1 MCGFS
6 GWIDWKQDLGRRRP
20 TIEAMTECL
29 VHRGPDAGG
38 YYISRHALL
47 GHRRLVVVDP
57 VGGMQPMQRTHR
69 GRTCTIVYNG
79 ELYNTDELR
88 RELKYLGCE
97 FQTRNSDT
105 EALLL
110 AYMEWG
116 PDCLSR
122 FNGIFAFA
130 IWEHQAEKLFMAR
143 DRLGVKPLFHCRIG
157 NSLIFGSEIKSLL
170 AHPDVRPELDENGF
184 AELLV
189 MAPSRTPG
197 QTVFK
202 EIKELRPGWFLCF
215 SREGLQLEQ
224 YWRLRSEAFHDD
236 SETCARRVAE
246 IFKDAVYR
254 QTLAD
259 VPVAV
264 FLSGGLDSSAVTALA
279 VPALKEQGL
288 PTFSFSV
295 DYAGNQDHFSS
306 TVYQRDADFMWVE
319 QAADSLGSCHR
330 SVVLSNRELA
340 ASLQEAMK
348 AADYPAMADIDS
360 SLLLFCREVKKYA
373 TVALSGECADEIFG
387 GYPWFHWE
395 DGQDESFPWIR
406 ALDERLAL
414 ISPELGSWL
423 TDFCRDYL
431 NERYQ
436 EAVREV
442 PVLDGESGFDAHK
455 RLLFYICLTRF
466 MPTLL
471 DRKDRMSMAG
481 GLEVRVPFADHR
493 LLEYV
498 WNVPW
503 DIKNW
508 GGKPKGLLCNAL
520 QGIVPEF
527 ILKRPKSPYPK
538 THHPEYLNL
547 VKSRAEQI
555 TRDEREPL
563 GHLINARAL
572 TNFLQNGRRIFSRPW
587 FGQLMGDAQYFAWLI
602 QLNTWLK
609 DYRVQIQL

>member
-6 GWIDWKQDLGRRRP
+6 GWINWEQNLEERRS
-20 TIEAMTECL
+20 TIEAMTGRL
-29 VHRGPDAGG
+29 AHRGPDAEG
-38 YYISRHALL
+38 YYISPHALL

-57 VGGMQPMQRTHR
+57 AGGAQPMQRTRR
-69 GRTCTIVYNG
+69 GATCTIVYNG

-88 RELKYLGCE
+88 RELKYRGWE

-122 FNGIFAFA
+122 LNGIYAFA
-130 IWEHQAEKLFMAR
+130 IWEQQDEKLFMAR
-143 DRLGVKPLFHCRIG
+143 DRLGVKPLFYCQTDT
-157 NSLIFGSEIKSLL
+157 SLIVGSEIKSLL
-170 AHPDVRPELDENGF
+170 AHPDVRPVLDESGL

-197 QTVFK
+197 QGVFK
-202 EIKELRPGWFLCF
+202 AIRELRPGFSLSF

-224 YWRLRSEAFHDD
+224 YWKLRSEAFHDEK
-236 SETCARRVAE
+236 ETCSIRVADLLR
-246 IFKDAVYR
+246 DAVYR
-254 QTLAD
+254 QTRAD

-295 DYAGNQDHFSS
+295 DYTGSQDHFCS
-306 TVYQRDADFMWVE
+306 TAYQRDADFMWVE
-319 QAADSLGSCHR
+319 QAADHLGSRHR
-330 SVVLSNRELA
+330 SIVLDSRELA
-340 ASLQEAMK
+340 GSLPEAMK
-348 AADYPAMADIDS
+348 AADYPAMADIDG

-395 DGQDESFPWIR
+395 DRRDETFPWIR
-406 ALDERLAL
+406 AVDERMAL
-414 ISPELGSWL
+414 ISPGLKPWL
-423 TDFCRDYL
+423 PDFCRDYL

-442 PVLDGESGFDAHK
+442 PGLEGESGFDAHK
-455 RLLFYICLTRF
+455 RLLLYICLTRF

-498 WNVPW
+498 WNIPW

-508 GGKPKGLLCNAL
+508 DGEAKGLLRRSM
-520 QGIVPEF
+520 QGIVPDF
-527 ILKRPKSPYPK
+527 ILQRPKSPYPK
-538 THHPEYLNL
+538 THNPEYLHL

-555 TRDEREPL
+555 VRDEREPL
-563 GHLINARAL
+563 GQLLNARAL
-572 TNFLQNGRRIFSRPW
+572 KNLLQSGRQVFFRPW

-609 DYRVQIQL
+609 DYSVQIEV

>member
-6 GWIDWKQDLGRRRP
+6 GWIDWKQDLKVQSS

-29 VHRGPDAGG
+29 ANRGPDGEG
-38 YYISRHALL
+38 YYISPHALL
-47 GHRRLVVVDP
+47 GHQRLVVVDP
-57 VGGMQPMQRTHR
+57 VGGAQPMQRTHR

-88 RELKYLGCE
+88 RELKYRGWK

-105 EALLL
+105 ETLLL

-116 PDCLSR
+116 SNCLSR
-122 FNGIFAFA
+122 LNGIFAFA
-130 IWEHQAEKLFMAR
+130 VWEHESERLFMAR
-143 DRLGVKPLFHCRIG
+143 DRLGVKPLFYCHIG
-157 NSLIFGSEIKSLL
+157 YSLIFGSEIKSLL
-170 AHPDVRPELDENGF
+170 AHPQIKPVLDEKGL

-197 QTVFK
+197 QGVFK
-202 EIKELRPGWFLCF
+202 NIKELRPGWSLGF

-224 YWRLRSEAFHDD
+224 YWKLRSEPFNDD
-236 SETCARRVAE
+236 PEACSRTVAE
-246 IFKDAVYR
+246 IFRDAVYR
-254 QTLAD
+254 QTRAD

-264 FLSGGLDSSAVTALA
+264 FLSGGLDSSAVTALT

-295 DYAGNQDHFSS
+295 DYAGNQDYFSS
-306 TVYQRDADFMWVE
+306 TAYQQDADFMWVE
-319 QAADSLGSCHR
+319 QAANSLGSRHQ

-340 ASLQEAMK
+340 GSLLPAMK
-348 AADYPAMADIDS
+348 AADYPAMADIDG
-360 SLLLFCREVKKYA
+360 SLLLFCQEVKKYA

-395 DGQDESFPWIR
+395 DRRDETFPWIR
-406 ALDERLAL
+406 AVDERLAL
-414 ISPELGSWL
+414 ISPGLSPWL
-423 TDFCRDYL
+423 TGFCRDYL

-442 PVLDGESGFDAHK
+442 PVLEGESGFDAHK

-471 DRKDRMSMAG
+471 DRKDRMSMAC

-508 GGKPKGLLCNAL
+508 GGEAKGLLRRAL
-520 QGIVPEF
+520 QGVVPEF
-527 ILKRPKSPYPK
+527 ILQRPKSPYPK
-538 THHPEYLNL
+538 THNPEYLYL
-547 VKSRAEQI
+547 VKIRAEQI

-563 GHLINARAL
+563 GYLLNASTL
-572 TNFLQNGRRIFSRPW
+572 KDLLNSGRQLFSRPW

-602 QLNTWLK
+602 QLNAWLK
-609 DYRVQIQL
+609 DYSVQIEV

>member
-6 GWIDWKQDLGRRRP
+6 GWVNWEQNLEERRS
-20 TIEAMTECL
+20 TIEAMNRRL
-29 VHRGPDAGG
+29 AHRGPDAEG
-38 YYISRHALL
+38 YYISPHALL

-57 VGGMQPMQRTHR
+57 AGGVQPMQRTRR
-69 GRTCTIVYNG
+69 GVTCTIVYNG

-88 RELKYLGCE
+88 RELKYRGWE

-116 PDCLSR
+116 PNCLSR
-122 FNGIFAFA
+122 LNGIFAFA
-130 IWEHQAEKLFMAR
+130 VWEHEAEKLFMAR
-143 DRLGVKPLFHCRIG
+143 DRLGVKPLFFCQTG
-157 NSLIFGSEIKSLL
+157 NSLLLGSEIKSLL
-170 AHPDVRPELDENGF
+170 AHPDVRAVLDESGL
-184 AELLV
+184 AEMLV

-197 QTVFK
+197 RGVFK
-202 EIKELRPGWFLCF
+202 AIRELRPGFSLCF
-215 SREGLQLEQ
+215 SRGGVRLEQ
-224 YWRLRSEAFHDD
+224 YWKLRNEAFNDEK
-236 SETCARRVAE
+236 ETCFRKVAE
-246 IFKDAVYR
+246 LFRDAVCR
-254 QTLAD
+254 QTRAD

-288 PTFSFSV
+288 PTLSFSV

-306 TVYQRDADFMWVE
+306 TAYQRDADFMWVE
-319 QAADSLGSCHR
+319 QAADQLGSRHR
-330 SVVLSNRELA
+330 SIVLGNSELA
-340 ASLQEAMK
+340 GSLPQAVK
-348 AADYPAMADIDS
+348 AADYPAMADIDG

-395 DGQDESFPWIR
+395 DGRDETFPWIR
-406 ALDERLAL
+406 AVDERLAL
-414 ISPELGSWL
+414 ISPGLKPWL
-423 TDFCRDYL
+423 PDFCREYL

-442 PVLDGESGFDAHK
+442 PGLEGESGFEAHK

-508 GGKPKGLLCNAL
+508 AGEAKGLLRRAM
-520 QGIVPEF
+520 QGIVPDF

-538 THHPEYLNL
+538 THNPEYFHL

-555 TRDEREPL
+555 ARDEREPL
-563 GHLINARAL
+563 GQLLDARAL
-572 TNFLQNGRRIFSRPW
+572 KNLLQSGRQVFSRPW

-602 QLNTWLK
+602 QLNSWLK
-609 DYRVQIQL
+609 EYSVQIEV